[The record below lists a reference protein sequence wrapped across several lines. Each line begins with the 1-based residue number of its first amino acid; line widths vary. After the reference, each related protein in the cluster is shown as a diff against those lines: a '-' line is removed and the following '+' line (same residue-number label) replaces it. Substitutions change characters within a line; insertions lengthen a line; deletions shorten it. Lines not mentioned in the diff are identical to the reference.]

1 MMRRLAMRCWDEKR
15 SLRDVMLEDEE
26 ASGIVTEADL
36 DDWLRPENYIGT
48 AVEQVDRVVMK
59 LRENLDDQV

>member
-1 MMRRLAMRCWDEKR
+1 MRRLAMRCWDEKR
-15 SLRDVMLEDEE
+15 GLREVMLEDDE

-48 AVEQVDRVVMK
+48 AVEQVDLVVRK
-59 LRENLDDQV
+59 LREIFDDQV